1 MLRQMKS
8 EDLRKSMW
16 LASGTLFVAGIE
28 AVCLFFVSAS
38 GVALLVGG
46 SAVVL
51 AQSLLFLHQA
61 AIRLPILA
69 IATLGAVLNLGLLWN
84 QHRRRTAPS
93 AQWRMQPLSPK
104 ERRRIIFVAAMSVLT
119 LLIVAAELYLH
130 HKFHGSSFA

>member
-1 MLRQMKS
+1 MKS
-8 EDLRKSMW
+8 EDLQKSMW

-38 GVALLVGG
+38 GVAVLVGG

-51 AQSLLFLHQA
+51 AQGLLFFHQA

-69 IATLGAVLNLGLLWN
+69 IATLGALLNLGLLWN
-84 QHRRRTAPS
+84 QHRLRTAPS
-93 AQWRMQPLSPK
+93 AQWRMQPLSSK
-104 ERRRIIFVAAMSVLT
+104 ERRRIVFVAAVSVLT
-119 LLIVAAELYLH
+119 LLIVATELYLH